1 MNNHHIFFYNRYFLV
16 RLLFILWGTLTF
28 GQSVNL
34 SFIRKQLHILEKEN
48 YFNGVVLI
56 AKGDKTIYKKAFG
69 YANIADK
76 IPNKVNTKFN
86 LASMNKM
93 FTGLAIMQLV
103 EKGKISLNDRV
114 GKYLFEFPNKLVAD
128 SVTIHQL
135 LTHTS
140 GMGNFWAE
148 HDKLAKEK
156 FKTASDYLPLYAHQE
171 LLFSPGKGFQY
182 SNSGYM
188 VLGLIIEK
196 VSGLSYSDYVK
207 TYIFEPAKMK
217 DTDSYDLEEA
227 IPNMAIG
234 YTMLLEKPGHWK
246 NNMYSNVTKG
256 TPAGGGYSTA
266 EDLLRFSMAL
276 QQNTL
281 LKKEFTQLYSTGKVK
296 YKEGSYA
303 YGIVESFL
311 NGQRMLG
318 HTGGH
323 FGIANELMIF
333 PESGY
338 TVVILTNGEVE
349 NYWEVSNLIKKQLT
363 GSTNATDNFFYTK
376 DVIRTVEKNGLSAG
390 IKKLE
395 ADSHKKYILKEN
407 LIERYGQKFLFE
419 KKYIQAIDLFQ
430 LSTAQFPDSATPYY
444 NLSEAYRLS
453 HQKEKALEFLKIY
466 LKREP
471 LDKEAEIK
479 YENLKSSK

>member
-1 MNNHHIFFYNRYFLV
+1 MIRYFLV
-16 RLLFILWGTLTF
+16 RLLFILLGTLAF

-34 SFIRKQLHILEKEN
+34 PAIRKQLHILEKEN
-48 YFNGVVLI
+48 YFSGVVLI

-69 YANIADK
+69 YANMADK
-76 IPNKVNTKFN
+76 IPNKTNTKFN

-93 FTGLAIMQLV
+93 FTGLAIMQLA
-103 EKGKISLNDRV
+103 EKGKLSLNDKL
-114 GKYLFEFPNKLVAD
+114 GKYLPDFPNKLIAD

-156 FKTASDYLPLYAHQE
+156 FKTVSDYLPLYVHQE

-196 VSGLSYSDYVK
+196 ISKLNYFDYVR

-227 IPNMAIG
+227 IPNMATG

-246 NNMYSNVTKG
+246 NNMYSNVIKG

-266 EDLLRFSMAL
+266 EDLLRFSIAL
-276 QQNTL
+276 QQNKIL
-281 LKKEFTQLYSTGKVK
+281 NKEFTHLYSTGQVK
-296 YKEGSYA
+296 YKEGFYA
-303 YGIVESFL
+303 HGVVENFL

-349 NYWEVSNLIKKQLT
+349 NYWEASNLIKKELT

-376 DVIRTVEKNGLSAG
+376 DVIRTVEQNGLADG
-390 IKKLE
+390 IKKLK
-395 ADSHKKYILKEN
+395 ADSSKKYILKEN

-419 KKYIQAIDLFQ
+419 KKYNQAIHLFQ
-430 LSTAQFPDSATPYY
+430 LCTIQFPDSATPYY

-453 HQKEKALEFLKIY
+453 HQTEKAIESLKIY
-466 LKREP
+466 LKKEP

-479 YENLKSSK
+479 YEILKNSK

>member
-1 MNNHHIFFYNRYFLV
+1 MI
-16 RLLFILWGTLTF
+16 RLLLILWGTLAF

-34 SFIRKQLHILEKEN
+34 SVIRKQLRILEKEN
-48 YFNGVVLI
+48 YFSGVVLI
-56 AKGDKTIYKKAFG
+56 AKGEKTIYKRAFG
-69 YANIADK
+69 YANMADK
-76 IPNKVNTKFN
+76 IPNKANTKFN

-93 FTGLAIMQLV
+93 FTGLAIMQLA
-103 EKGKISLNDRV
+103 EKGKLSLHDKV
-114 GKYLFEFPNKLVAD
+114 GKYLPDFPNKLVAD

-156 FKTASDYLPLYAHQE
+156 FKTVSDYLPLYVHQE

-196 VSGLSYSDYVK
+196 VSGLNYFDYVR
-207 TYIFEPAKMK
+207 TYILEPAKMK

-227 IPNMAIG
+227 IPNMATG
-234 YTMLLEKPGHWK
+234 YTMLSEKPGHWK
-246 NNMYSNVTKG
+246 NNMYSNVIKG

-266 EDLLRFSMAL
+266 EDLLGFSLAL
-276 QQNTL
+276 QQNTIL
-281 LKKEFTQLYSTGKVK
+281 GKEFTKLYSTGKVQH
-296 YKEGSYA
+296 KEGSYA
-303 YGIVESFL
+303 YGIVENFL

-376 DVIRTVEKNGLSAG
+376 DLIRTVEKSGLSAG

-395 ADSHKKYILKEN
+395 ADSNKKYILKEN

-419 KKYIQAIDLFQ
+419 KKYTQAIDLFQ
-430 LSTAQFPDSATPYY
+430 LSANQFPDSATPYY

-453 HQKEKALEFLKIY
+453 HQKEKAIEALKIY

>member
-1 MNNHHIFFYNRYFLV
+1 MI
-16 RLLFILWGTLTF
+16 RLLFILWGTLAF

-34 SFIRKQLHILEKEN
+34 SVIRKQLRILEKEN
-48 YFNGVVLI
+48 YFSGVVLI
-56 AKGDKTIYKKAFG
+56 AKGDKTIYKRAFG
-69 YANIADK
+69 YANMADK
-76 IPNKVNTKFN
+76 ISNKANTKFN

-93 FTGLAIMQLV
+93 FTGLAIMQLA
-103 EKGKISLNDRV
+103 EKGKLSLHDKV
-114 GKYLFEFPNKLVAD
+114 GKYLPDFPNKLVAD

-156 FKTASDYLPLYAHQE
+156 FKTVSDYLPLYVHQE

-196 VSGLSYSDYVK
+196 VSGLSYFDYVR
-207 TYIFEPAKMK
+207 TYILEPAKMK

-227 IPNMAIG
+227 IPNMATG
-234 YTMLLEKPGHWK
+234 YTMLSEKPGHWK
-246 NNMYSNVTKG
+246 NNMYSNVVKG

-266 EDLLRFSMAL
+266 EDLLRFSLAL
-276 QQNTL
+276 QQNTIL
-281 LKKEFTQLYSTGKVK
+281 GKEFTKLYSTGKVQ

-303 YGIVESFL
+303 YGIVENFL

-333 PESGY
+333 PESAY

-376 DVIRTVEKNGLSAG
+376 DVIRTVEKSGLSAG

-395 ADSHKKYILKEN
+395 ADSNKKYILKEN

-419 KKYIQAIDLFQ
+419 KKYTQAIDLFQ
-430 LSTAQFPDSATPYY
+430 LSATQFPDSATPYY

-453 HQKEKALEFLKIY
+453 HQKEKAIEALKIY

>member
-1 MNNHHIFFYNRYFLV
+1 MI
-16 RLLFILWGTLTF
+16 RLLFILWGTLAF

-34 SFIRKQLHILEKEN
+34 SVIRKQLRILEKEN
-48 YFNGVVLI
+48 YFSGVVLI
-56 AKGDKTIYKKAFG
+56 AKGDKTIYKHAFG
-69 YANIADK
+69 YANMADK
-76 IPNKVNTKFN
+76 IPNKANTKFN

-93 FTGLAIMQLV
+93 FTGLAIMQLA
-103 EKGKISLNDRV
+103 EKGKLSLHDKV
-114 GKYLFEFPNKLVAD
+114 GKYLPDFPNKLVAD

-156 FKTASDYLPLYAHQE
+156 FKTVSDYLPLYVHQE

-196 VSGLSYSDYVK
+196 VSGLNYFDYVR
-207 TYIFEPAKMK
+207 TYIFEPSKMK
-217 DTDSYDLEEA
+217 DTDSYDLEEV
-227 IPNMAIG
+227 IPNMATG
-234 YTMLLEKPGHWK
+234 YTMLSEKPGQWK
-246 NNMYSNVTKG
+246 NNMYSNIVKG

-266 EDLLRFSMAL
+266 EDLLRFSLAL
-276 QQNTL
+276 QQNTIL
-281 LKKEFTQLYSTGKVK
+281 GKEFTKLYSTGKVQ

-303 YGIVESFL
+303 YGIVENFL

-338 TVVILTNGEVE
+338 TIVILTNGEVE

-376 DVIRTVEKNGLSAG
+376 DVIRTVEKSGFSSG
-390 IKKLE
+390 IKKIE
-395 ADSHKKYILKEN
+395 ADSSKKYILKEN

-419 KKYIQAIDLFQ
+419 KKYIQAIDLLQ
-430 LSTAQFPDSATPYY
+430 MSATQFPDSATPYY

-453 HQKEKALEFLKIY
+453 HQKEKAIEALKIY

-479 YENLKSSK
+479 YENLKSDK

>member
-1 MNNHHIFFYNRYFLV
+1 MT
-16 RLLFILWGTLTF
+16 RLLFILWGTLAF
-28 GQSVNL
+28 GQSFNL
-34 SFIRKQLHILEKEN
+34 SVIRKQLRILEKEN
-48 YFNGVVLI
+48 YFSGVVLI
-56 AKGDKTIYKKAFG
+56 AKGDKTIYKHAFG
-69 YANIADK
+69 YANMADK
-76 IPNKVNTKFN
+76 IPNKANTKFN

-93 FTGLAIMQLV
+93 FTGLAIMQLA
-103 EKGKISLNDRV
+103 EKGKLSLHDKV
-114 GKYLFEFPNKLVAD
+114 GKYLPDFPNKLVAD

-156 FKTASDYLPLYAHQE
+156 FKTVSDYLPLYVHQE

-196 VSGLSYSDYVK
+196 VSGLNYFDYVR
-207 TYIFEPAKMK
+207 TYIFEPSKMK
-217 DTDSYDLEEA
+217 DTDSYDLEEV
-227 IPNMAIG
+227 IPNMATG
-234 YTMLLEKPGHWK
+234 YTMLSEKPGQWK
-246 NNMYSNVTKG
+246 NNMYSNIVKG

-266 EDLLRFSMAL
+266 EDLLRFSLAL
-276 QQNTL
+276 QQNTIL
-281 LKKEFTQLYSTGKVK
+281 GKEFTKLYSTGKVQ

-303 YGIVESFL
+303 YGIVENFL

-338 TVVILTNGEVE
+338 TIVILTNGEVE

-376 DVIRTVEKNGLSAG
+376 DVIRTVEKSGFSSG
-390 IKKLE
+390 IKKIE
-395 ADSHKKYILKEN
+395 ADSSKKYILKEN

-419 KKYIQAIDLFQ
+419 KKYIQAIDLLQ
-430 LSTAQFPDSATPYY
+430 LCANQFPDSATPYY

-453 HQKEKALEFLKIY
+453 HQKEKAIEALKIY

-479 YENLKSSK
+479 YENLKSDK

>member
-1 MNNHHIFFYNRYFLV
+1 MNNRQEMI
-16 RLLFILWGTLTF
+16 RLLFILWGTLAF

-34 SFIRKQLHILEKEN
+34 SVIRKQLRILEKEN
-48 YFNGVVLI
+48 YLSGVVLI
-56 AKGDKTIYKKAFG
+56 AKGDKTIYKHAFG
-69 YANIADK
+69 YANMADK
-76 IPNKVNTKFN
+76 IPNKANTKFN

-93 FTGLAIMQLV
+93 FTGLAIMQLA
-103 EKGKISLNDRV
+103 EKGKLSLHDKV
-114 GKYLFEFPNKLVAD
+114 GKYLPDFPNKLVAD

-148 HDKLAKEK
+148 QDKLAKEK
-156 FKTASDYLPLYAHQE
+156 FKTVSDYLPLYVHQE

-196 VSGLSYSDYVK
+196 VSGLNYFDYVRI
-207 TYIFEPAKMK
+207 YIFEPAKMK

-227 IPNMAIG
+227 IPNMATG
-234 YTMLLEKPGHWK
+234 YTMLSEKPGQWK
-246 NNMYSNVTKG
+246 NNMYSNVVKG

-266 EDLLRFSMAL
+266 EDLLRFSLAL
-276 QQNTL
+276 QQNMIL
-281 LKKEFTQLYSTGKVK
+281 GKEFTKLYSTGKVQ

-303 YGIVESFL
+303 YGIVENFL

-349 NYWEVSNLIKKQLT
+349 NYWQVSNLIKKQLT

-376 DVIRTVEKNGLSAG
+376 DLIRTVEKSGLSAG
-390 IKKLE
+390 IKKIE
-395 ADSHKKYILKEN
+395 ADSSKKYILKEN

-419 KKYIQAIDLFQ
+419 KKYAQAIDLFQ
-430 LSTAQFPDSATPYY
+430 LSATQFPDSATPYY
-444 NLSEAYRLS
+444 NLSEAYRLA
-453 HQKEKALEFLKIY
+453 HQKEKAIEALKIY

>member
-1 MNNHHIFFYNRYFLV
+1 MNNRQEMI
-16 RLLFILWGTLTF
+16 RLLFILWGTLAF

-34 SFIRKQLHILEKEN
+34 SVIRKQLRILEKEN
-48 YFNGVVLI
+48 YFSGVVLI
-56 AKGDKTIYKKAFG
+56 AKGDKTIYKHAFG
-69 YANIADK
+69 YANMADK
-76 IPNKVNTKFN
+76 IPNKANTKFN

-93 FTGLAIMQLV
+93 FTGLAIMQLA
-103 EKGKISLNDRV
+103 EKGKLSLHDKV
-114 GKYLFEFPNKLVAD
+114 GKYLPDFPNKLVAD

-156 FKTASDYLPLYAHQE
+156 FKTVSDYLPLYVHQE

-196 VSGLSYSDYVK
+196 VSGLNYFDYVR
-207 TYIFEPAKMK
+207 TYIFEPSKMK
-217 DTDSYDLEEA
+217 DTDSYDLEEV
-227 IPNMAIG
+227 IPNMATG
-234 YTMLLEKPGHWK
+234 YTMLSEKPGQWK
-246 NNMYSNVTKG
+246 NNMYSNIVKG

-266 EDLLRFSMAL
+266 EDLLRFSLAL
-276 QQNTL
+276 QQNTIL
-281 LKKEFTQLYSTGKVK
+281 GKEFTKLYSTGKVQ

-303 YGIVESFL
+303 YGIVENFL

-338 TVVILTNGEVE
+338 TIVILTNGEVE

-376 DVIRTVEKNGLSAG
+376 DVIRTVEKSGFSSG
-390 IKKLE
+390 IKKIE
-395 ADSHKKYILKEN
+395 ADSSKKYILKEN

-419 KKYIQAIDLFQ
+419 KSIFRQ
-430 LSTAQFPDSATPYY
+430 LICFKC
-444 NLSEAYRLS
+444 LRLS
-453 HQKEKALEFLKIY
+453 FLI
-466 LKREP
+466 LP
-471 LDKEAEIK
+471 HLITT
-479 YENLKSSK
+479 

>member
-1 MNNHHIFFYNRYFLV
+1 MNNRQEMI
-16 RLLFILWGTLTF
+16 RLLFILWGTLAF

-34 SFIRKQLHILEKEN
+34 SVIRKQLRILEKEN
-48 YFNGVVLI
+48 YFSGVVLI
-56 AKGDKTIYKKAFG
+56 AKGDKTIYKHAFG
-69 YANIADK
+69 YANMADK
-76 IPNKVNTKFN
+76 IPNKADTKFN

-93 FTGLAIMQLV
+93 FTGLAIMQLA

-114 GKYLFEFPNKLVAD
+114 GQYLPEFPNKLVAD

-156 FKTASDYLPLYAHQE
+156 FKTVSDYLPLYVHQE

-196 VSGLSYSDYVK
+196 VSGLSYFDYVR
-207 TYIFEPAKMK
+207 TYILEPAKMK

-227 IPNMAIG
+227 IPNMATG
-234 YTMLLEKPGHWK
+234 YTMLSEKPGQWK
-246 NNMYSNVTKG
+246 NNMYSNVVKG

-266 EDLLRFSMAL
+266 EDLLRFSLAL
-276 QQNTL
+276 QQNMIL
-281 LKKEFTQLYSTGKVK
+281 GKEFTKLYSTGKVQ

-303 YGIVESFL
+303 YGIVENFL

-376 DVIRTVEKNGLSAG
+376 DVIRTVEKSGLSAG

-395 ADSHKKYILKEN
+395 ADSNKKYILKEN

-419 KKYIQAIDLFQ
+419 KKYTQAIDLFQ
-430 LSTAQFPDSATPYY
+430 LSATQFPDSATPYY

-453 HQKEKALEFLKIY
+453 HQKEKAIEALKIY